1 MAARRRKSRKA
12 GAARRGARS
21 RAKAGAAKR
30 AKVGSAKRRKAAG
43 PRVRAK
49 KKPAPARTRRAPK
62 ARPRPARA
70 AVAPRTAAQPPLVA
84 GAPIEVG
91 VVLHYYPRAAAGVVA
106 LSRPI
111 HRGDTIHVRGQ
122 TTDFVQAVQEL
133 ALEGSPVSEGQPPQ
147 QVGVRLAQRARAGD
161 RVYRVSW

>member
-1 MAARRRKSRKA
+1 M
-12 GAARRGARS
+12 
-21 RAKAGAAKR
+21 
-30 AKVGSAKRRKAAG
+30 
-43 PRVRAK
+43 
-49 KKPAPARTRRAPK
+49 
-62 ARPRPARA
+62 
-70 AVAPRTAAQPPLVA
+70 A
-84 GAPIEVG
+84 GAPVEVG

-133 ALEGSPVSEGQPPQ
+133 ALEGAPVSEGAPPQ

>member
-12 GAARRGARS
+12 GAARRGASRKRAARRP
-21 RAKAGAAKR
+21 RAKA
-30 AKVGSAKRRKAAG
+30 GSAKRRKAAA
-43 PRVRAK
+43 PRPRAK
-49 KKPAPARTRRAPK
+49 KKPAPARTRRTPK

-70 AVAPRTAAQPPLVA
+70 AAAPRAAAQPPLVS

-106 LSRPI
+106 LTRPI

-133 ALEGSPVSEGQPPQ
+133 ALEGAPVSEGLPPQ